1 MLAAVA
7 GPPTDE
13 WRAQLLDAGLL
24 VLGVG
29 LTIALVVVVPLMP
42 PPRFT
47 VPLVAIAASAAVAF
61 AMRAARGLPAVVR
74 SGCASL
80 AALATGMTVMSETGL
95 GPGVPLALALIGAVL
110 SIAVGRKVALAYLFV
125 SAIGYLV
132 IGVLVVERGLP
143 IPSDTQDPHLMST
156 WIRWAGVFFVAASS
170 LTWLV
175 HAMVG
180 RLERGAAERA
190 ATDAE
195 QRRCNA
201 VLLDLARHPAFADG
215 DVDAAFAAITE
226 AGVRA
231 LEVSHVSVWRVSDD
245 GTTMVCA
252 DQYERGRGHA
262 RGETLHATD
271 YPRYFAALAQG
282 RALAT
287 TDARA
292 DERTSEL
299 RRSYLEPHGVVA
311 MLDVPVR
318 FGDRLVGVVCHEQ
331 IGVARQW
338 SPEAQVCA
346 ASLGDLAA
354 LALAAAERRAREQEL
369 RAAYEQLGRLHRRV
383 ETAKEAE
390 RRHLARE
397 LHDELGQSLT
407 ALKLRL
413 QLAKSG
419 KTPDE
424 QLGAAIGV
432 VDDLIDRTRR
442 LSLDLRPPLLDEAG
456 LAAAVRAYLEGNA
469 ALTGVDVALDTGG
482 LERELPPEIETA
494 AFRVVQESLTNVVRH
509 AHARHV
515 DVAMR
520 VADDRLHIR
529 VRDDGCGFDRA
540 VIGRHFGVLGMTER
554 VRGLGGSFAIESR
567 AGEGTIVD
575 ASLPLAPPD

>member
-1 MLAAVA
+1 MA
-7 GPPTDE
+7 GPRTEE
-13 WRAQLLDAGLL
+13 WRAQLLDAALV

-29 LTIALVVVVPLMP
+29 LAVALVVVIPLLP

-47 VPLVAIAASAAVAF
+47 IPLVAIGASAVVAF

-80 AALATGMTVMSETGL
+80 AALATAMTVMSHTGL
-95 GPGVPLALALIGAVL
+95 GPGVPLVLALIGAVL
-110 SIAVGRKVALAYLFV
+110 SIAVGRKVALAYLLA
-125 SAIGYLV
+125 SAVGYVV
-132 IGVLVVERGLP
+132 IGLLVVERGLP
-143 IPSDTQDPHLMST
+143 IPPDTQDPQLLST
-156 WIRWAGVFFVAASS
+156 WIRWAVVFLIAASAV
-170 LTWLV
+170 TWLV
-175 HAMVG
+175 HALVG
-180 RLERGAAERA
+180 RLERDAKERA
-190 ATDAE
+190 ETDAE

-201 VLLDLARHPAFADG
+201 VLLDLARHPAFAEG
-215 DVDAAFAAITE
+215 DVDGAFAAITE

-231 LEVSHVSVWRVSDD
+231 LEVSHASVWRMTDE
-245 GTTMVCA
+245 GATMQCA
-252 DQYERGRGHA
+252 DQFSVAAGHERGEMLRA
-262 RGETLHATD
+262 AE

-292 DERTSEL
+292 DDRTNEL

-331 IGVARQW
+331 IGGARQW
-338 SPEAQVCA
+338 SPDARACA

-354 LALAAAERRAREQEL
+354 LAIAAAERRAREQEL
-369 RAAYEQLGRLHRRV
+369 RVAYDQLGRLHRRV

-413 QLAKSG
+413 HMAKSD

-424 QLGAAIGV
+424 QLGAAVAI

-456 LAAAVRAYLEGNA
+456 LAAAVRAYLEGNVGLA
-469 ALTGVDVALDTGG
+469 GVDVTLDTDG
-482 LERELPPEIETA
+482 LERELAPEIETA

-509 AHARHV
+509 AGACHV
-515 DVAMR
+515 EVALR
-520 VADDRLHIR
+520 VADDRLQIR
-529 VRDDGCGFDRA
+529 VRDDGHGFDRA
-540 VIGRHFGVLGMTER
+540 VIGGHFGVLGMTER
-554 VRGLGGSFAIESR
+554 VRGLGGVFAIESR
-567 AGEGTIVD
+567 PGGGTTVE

>member
-1 MLAAVA
+1 MA
-7 GPPTDE
+7 GTEE

-29 LTIALVVVVPLMP
+29 LTLALVVVLPLMP
-42 PPRFT
+42 PPRFA
-47 VPLVAIAASAAVAF
+47 VPLLAIALSAAVAF
-61 AMRAARGLPAVVR
+61 AMRAARGLPPVVR

-80 AALATGMTVMSETGL
+80 SALGTGMTVMSQTGL

-110 SIAVGRKVALAYLFV
+110 SIAIGRKIALVYLLA
-125 SAIGYLV
+125 SALGYVV
-132 IGVLVVERGLP
+132 IGLLVVERGLP
-143 IPSDTQDPHLMST
+143 IPSDTQDPHLLGT
-156 WIRWAGVFFVAASS
+156 WIRWAAVFFVAAGA

-175 HAMVG
+175 HAMVA
-180 RLERGAAERA
+180 RLERDAQERA
-190 ATDAE
+190 VTNAE
-195 QRRCNA
+195 QQRCNA
-201 VLLDLARHPAFADG
+201 VLLDLARHRAFAEG

-226 AGVRA
+226 AGARA
-231 LEVSHVSVWRVSDD
+231 LEASHVSVWRVSED
-245 GTTMVCA
+245 GTMMECA
-252 DQYERGRGHA
+252 DQYARATGHA
-262 RGETLHATD
+262 HGETLHATD

-287 TDARA
+287 SDART
-292 DERTSEL
+292 DPRTSEL

-331 IGVARQW
+331 IGGARRW
-338 SPEAQVCA
+338 SPEAEACA

-354 LALAAAERRAREQEL
+354 LAIAAAERRAREHEL
-369 RAAYEQLGRLHRRV
+369 RGAYDQLGRLHRRV
-383 ETAKEAE
+383 ESAKEDE

-413 QLAKSG
+413 QMAKRG
-419 KTPDE
+419 TTPDE

-456 LAAAVRAYLEGNA
+456 LAAAVRAYLESNA
-469 ALTGVDVALDTGG
+469 ALAEVDVALDTGG

-515 DVAMR
+515 DVALR
-520 VADDRLHIR
+520 VADDRLQIR
-529 VRDDGCGFDRA
+529 VRDDGRGFDRA

-554 VRGLGGSFAIESR
+554 VRGLGGTFTIESR
-567 AGEGTIVD
+567 AGEGTTVD
-575 ASLPLAPPD
+575 ASLPLAPPE